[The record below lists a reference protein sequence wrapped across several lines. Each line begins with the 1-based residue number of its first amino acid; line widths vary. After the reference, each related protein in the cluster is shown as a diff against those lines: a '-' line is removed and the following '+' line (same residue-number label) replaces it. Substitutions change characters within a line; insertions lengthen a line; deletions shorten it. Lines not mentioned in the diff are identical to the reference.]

1 MNKTIAMMTRTRC
14 IIRITTIVLLLAS
27 FSGGSAQ
34 EPKPSPGAKAPAP
47 PKGLRIL
54 YGGDSWHRFMPDY
67 AARIAKAADIKGQ
80 SIHWGDPPRKDIAEL
95 YSKGEID
102 VHSWGRP
109 GWSSDKLSQI
119 VDPKPIEAG
128 LKGNPNYR
136 VYLQMAWIT
145 HDGLGDRVKV
155 KDDYD
160 NSKIADVQ
168 AVIDRERA
176 KVEAVADELNKK
188 YGRQFFYLVP
198 LGDATT
204 KLRAMI
210 VEGKFPGVTKQ
221 SAIFN
226 DAMPHAGPIAA
237 ELAAYCNYAAI
248 YRTSPIGLQ
257 IKDGVPEEQRVI
269 LQKLAWETVSKYPYA
284 GVAK

>member
-1 MNKTIAMMTRTRC
+1 MVLSN
-14 IIRITTIVLLLAS
+14 IVPLP
-27 FSGGSAQ
+27 
-34 EPKPSPGAKAPAP
+34 EVKAPVP

-67 AARIAKAADIKGQ
+67 AARTAKAANIQGQ
-80 SIHWGDPPRKDIAEL
+80 TTQWGDPPRKDIAEL

-109 GWSSDKLSQI
+109 GWSSDKLAQI
-119 VDPKPIEAG
+119 LDPKPIEEG
-128 LKGNPNYR
+128 LKRNPNYR
-136 VYLQMAWIT
+136 VYLQMAWIV
-145 HDGLGDRVKV
+145 HDGQGNRVKV
-155 KDDYD
+155 KEDYD
-160 NSKIADVQ
+160 NSKIEEIQ
-168 AVIDRERA
+168 AILDRERA

-188 YGRQFFYLVP
+188 HGRQFFFLVP

-221 SAIFN
+221 SAIFA

-248 YRTSPIGLQ
+248 YRTSPVGLQ

>member
-1 MNKTIAMMTRTRC
+1 MNKTIAIMTRTRC
-14 IIRITTIVLLLAS
+14 IIWITTIVLLLTA

-34 EPKPSPGAKAPAP
+34 EPKPSPEAKAPAP

-54 YGGDSWHRFMPDY
+54 NSGDSWHRLMPDY
-67 AARIAKAADIKGQ
+67 MGRLGKAADLKEQ
-80 SIHWGDPPRKDIAEL
+80 SVRWSGKPDEIAEL
-95 YSKGEID
+95 LVKGEID
-102 VHSWGRP
+102 VMTWGRP
-109 GWSSDKLSQI
+109 GWSSGQLTEFLRQN
-119 VDPKPIEAG
+119 VIENG
-128 LKGNPNYR
+128 LKGNPNFR
-136 VYLQMAWIT
+136 LCVQMAWIVG
-145 HDGLGDRVKV
+145 DGLGGRVKV

-160 NSKIADVQ
+160 NSKIEEVQ
-168 AVIDRERA
+168 AILDRERA

-188 YGRQFFYLVP
+188 YGHQCFYLVP

-221 SAIFN
+221 SAIFS
-226 DAMPHAGPIAA
+226 DAMPHPGPIAA
-237 ELAAYCNYAAI
+237 ELAAYCSYAAI
-248 YRTSPIGLQ
+248 YHTSPVGLQ

>member
-1 MNKTIAMMTRTRC
+1 MNKAIAIMTRTRC
-14 IIRITTIVLLLAS
+14 IIWITTIVLLLTA
-27 FSGGSAQ
+27 FSCGSAQ

-54 YGGDSWHRFMPDY
+54 KSGDSWHRLMPDY
-67 AARIAKAADIKGQ
+67 MGRLGKAADLKEQ
-80 SIHWGDPPRKDIAEL
+80 SVRWSGKPDEIAEL
-95 YSKGEID
+95 LVKGEID
-102 VHSWGRP
+102 VMTWGRP
-109 GWSSDKLSQI
+109 GWSSGQLTEFLRQN
-119 VDPKPIEAG
+119 VIENG
-128 LKGNPNYR
+128 LKGNPNFR
-136 VYLQMAWIT
+136 LCVQMAWMVG
-145 HDGLGDRVKV
+145 DGLGGRVKV

-160 NSKIADVQ
+160 NSKIEEVQ
-168 AVIDRERA
+168 AILDRERA

-210 VEGKFPGVTKQ
+210 VGGKFPGVTKQ
-221 SAIFN
+221 SAIFS
-226 DAMPHAGPIAA
+226 DAMPHMGPIAA
-237 ELAAYCNYAAI
+237 ELAAYCNYATI
-248 YRTSPIGLQ
+248 YRTSPVGLQ

>member
-1 MNKTIAMMTRTRC
+1 MFRSQIIAGFLTVCGC
-14 IIRITTIVLLLAS
+14 IAWAS
-27 FSGGSAQ
+27 GAIAE
-34 EPKPSPGAKAPAP
+34 EPKSSPEAKAPAP

-67 AARIAKAADIKGQ
+67 AARIANAADIKGH

-95 YSKGEID
+95 YAKGEID

-109 GWSSDKLSQI
+109 GWSSDKLAQI
-119 VDPKPIEAG
+119 VDPKAIEAG

-136 VYLQMAWIT
+136 VYLQMAWIVG
-145 HDGLGDRVKV
+145 DGLGGRVKV

-160 NSKIADVQ
+160 NSKIEEVQ
-168 AVIDRERA
+168 AILDRERA

-188 YGRQFFYLVP
+188 YGRRFFYLVP

-221 SAIFN
+221 SAIFA

-248 YRTSPIGLQ
+248 YRTSPVGLQ

>member
-1 MNKTIAMMTRTRC
+1 MMFRARC
-14 IIRITTIVLLLAS
+14 IPWIVSVCGFLAWTA
-27 FSGGSAQ
+27 GAIAQ
-34 EPKPSPGAKAPAP
+34 EPKPLPEAKVVTP
-47 PKGLRIL
+47 PKGQRIL
-54 YGGDSWHRFMPDY
+54 YGGDSWHRFMPDFMG
-67 AARIAKAADIKGQ
+67 RIGKAADIKGQ

-109 GWSSDKLSQI
+109 GWSSDKLAQI

-136 VYLQMAWIT
+136 VYLQMAWIV

-155 KDDYD
+155 KEDYD
-160 NSKIADVQ
+160 NSKIEEVQ
-168 AVIDRERA
+168 AILNRERA

-210 VEGKFPGVTKQ
+210 VEGKFPGVAKQ
-221 SAIFN
+221 SAIFS

-248 YRTSPIGLQ
+248 YRTSPVGLQ
-257 IKDGVPEEQRVI
+257 IKDGAPEEQRVI

-284 GVAK
+284 GVGK